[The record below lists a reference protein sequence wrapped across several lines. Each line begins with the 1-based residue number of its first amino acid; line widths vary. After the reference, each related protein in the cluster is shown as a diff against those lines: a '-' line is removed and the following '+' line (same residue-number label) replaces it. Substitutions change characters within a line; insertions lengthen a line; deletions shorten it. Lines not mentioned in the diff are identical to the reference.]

1 MELDRV
7 GQDRRAGK
15 RGAVISP
22 LPPVIP
28 AWGDSFLLPPQSTP
42 TFLIPPLLWVL
53 WMALEGQGC
62 SLSHLEDRV
71 VSGVRWPF
79 AFVMK
84 VPMEIWTPS
93 ALGDLVPGIV
103 YLGAPG
109 GYVWGAWRTSLYEF
123 AILGRASL
131 HHSRACF
138 CIAFQVKMVPLVM
151 MGKFT

>member
-53 WMALEGQGC
+53 WMALEGERC

-71 VSGVRWPF
+71 VSGGQMTVCLCDEGSNGNLNSQC
-79 AFVMK
+79 A
-84 VPMEIWTPS
+84 
-93 ALGDLVPGIV
+93 G
-103 YLGAPG
+103 
-109 GYVWGAWRTSLYEF
+109 
-123 AILGRASL
+123 
-131 HHSRACF
+131 
-138 CIAFQVKMVPLVM
+138 
-151 MGKFT
+151 